1 MKGKQPQHVV
11 LNLGRKDSPAV
22 QEALKALD
30 NAQGELQS
38 RTTLK
43 VSRAHTLQVLIK
55 HWENT
60 KGDDYGIRYL
70 WI

>member
-1 MKGKQPQHVV
+1 MKRKQHQQVI
-11 LNLGRKDSPAV
+11 LNLGRKDSPAT
-22 QEALKALD
+22 QEAVATLD
-30 NAQGELQS
+30 KVQKELQK
-38 RTTLK
+38 RTHLR

-55 HWENT
+55 HWQET

>member
-22 QEALKALD
+22 QEALKTLD
-30 NAQGELQS
+30 EVQKELQKQTHL
-38 RTTLK
+38 R

-55 HWENT
+55 HWQET